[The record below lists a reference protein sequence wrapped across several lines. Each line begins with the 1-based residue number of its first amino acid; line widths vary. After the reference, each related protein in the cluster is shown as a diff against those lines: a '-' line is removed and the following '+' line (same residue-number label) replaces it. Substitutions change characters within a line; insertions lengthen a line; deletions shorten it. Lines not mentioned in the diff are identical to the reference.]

1 MIAFDEDQLNEYL
14 NEEIEEFSNL
24 LNEANKLKQRE
35 NVAKGTISH
44 ATSNAQSGIVELENN
59 KKIVEKAQED
69 NKKFVTAFVN
79 CKGKDPKKGGL
90 NCDFRNCLTTGISI
104 V

>member
-90 NCDFRNCLTTGISI
+90 NCDFRNF
-104 V
+104 